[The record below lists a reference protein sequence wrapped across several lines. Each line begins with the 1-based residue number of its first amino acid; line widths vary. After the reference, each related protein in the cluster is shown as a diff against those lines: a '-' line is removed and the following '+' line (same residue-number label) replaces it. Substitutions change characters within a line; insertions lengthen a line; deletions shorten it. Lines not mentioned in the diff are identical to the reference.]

1 MHPIDICHSTSTL
14 WHLPDLASDFAADWK
29 FSICVCASLTVSNTL
44 KCIRCTFCSKNLCVQ
59 QTHHVCIIDNV
70 MVTQI
75 WKWACKKCTF
85 MSLSEEMH
93 FGNWQKERFCED
105 KKKNSQLLSCRFVG
119 ENPAGLTFR
128 CQLENATPISHFHF
142 KKAKP
147 FFPNALSY
155 VLSNK
160 NDW

>member
-1 MHPIDICHSTSTL
+1 MYQMHIL
-14 WHLPDLASDFAADWK
+14 LKKL
-29 FSICVCASLTVSNTL
+29 VCATDSP
-44 KCIRCTFCSKNLCVQ
+44 
-59 QTHHVCIIDNV
+59 CIIDNV

-93 FGNWQKERFCED
+93 FGNWQKEIFCED

-128 CQLENATPISHFHF
+128 CQLENATPISHFHL

-147 FFPNALSY
+147 FFPNASFLCFVQQKWLIVSEFTCHLYMSSY
-155 VLSNK
+155 TKFWLVSTCSCLLYTIK
-160 NDW
+160 LKL